1 MKPETIAAAIEDL
14 KNLYKDVGVLQTGGR
29 TLARIKDVRLP
40 PGPKSEM
47 TEVLIVFDPTQGRPL
62 WYVKPGIVLADGRTP
77 RSTSQV
83 LVEGEN
89 WMQCSFQFPW
99 DEERD
104 SIVKFVGTA
113 LKRFGMNE

>member
-1 MKPETIAAAIEDL
+1 MKPETIATAIEDL
-14 KNLYKDVGVLQTGGR
+14 KNLYNEVAVLHAGNR
-29 TLARIKDVRLP
+29 TMARVKNVRLP
-40 PGPKSEM
+40 PGPKPDM
-47 TEVLIVFDPTQGRPL
+47 TEVLIVFDPDQGRPQ
-62 WYVKPGIVLADGRTP
+62 WYVTPGIVLQDGRPP

-104 SIVKFVGTA
+104 SVIKFMGTA
-113 LKRFGMNE
+113 LKRFGINE